1 MHDEREQ
8 AELLKAQRK
17 MREAYSASNGMG
29 DETESQVE
37 AVFFTDEAKPKMQ
50 SSYDG
55 ECWMNTYEPSA
66 PYHRIYVP
74 PPEYNE
80 PPPLSP
86 SDRVWGQGFWV
97 GCICGAVMLASV
109 CGMAWLAVKGIDA
122 GFWWMGQFLGAR

>member
-1 MHDEREQ
+1 MHDERQQ

-17 MREAYSASNGMG
+17 MREAYSASNELG

-37 AVFFTDEAKPKMQ
+37 CIIMVPKP
-50 SSYDG
+50 D
-55 ECWMNTYEPSA
+55 P
-66 PYHRIYVP
+66 
-74 PPEYNE
+74 NE

-97 GCICGAVMLASV
+97 GCICGAVMLVSV

-122 GFWWMGQFLGAR
+122 GFWWMGKLIGGGL